1 MVSSTERSMKGYGF
15 LSFAKN
21 MGKNICKNISENLNG
36 KHSQILLDH
45 PNQSATDTIKTS
57 SKKVI
62 QNTAE

>member
-1 MVSSTERSMKGYGF
+1 
-15 LSFAKN
+15 
-21 MGKNICKNISENLNG
+21 MGKNICKNISENING